1 MSHPALTQLR
11 ALRYFT
17 EIPALEPQLLDWL
30 LLEDSMTKRF
40 EQQGKTV
47 SVTMIREGFVEQ
59 NEIPE
64 ELPLLP
70 KESRYWLREILL
82 CADGEPWL
90 AGRTVVPVSTL
101 SGPELALQKLGKT
114 PLGRYL
120 FTSSTLTRDFIEI
133 GRDAGLWGRRSRLRL
148 SGKPLLLTE
157 LFLPGVTV
165 VLRGKNM
172 EWSLTQNKLLAFHRL
187 MRTDKP
193 IGALLL
199 LWPTLWALWVATP
212 GVPQLWI
219 LAVFVAGVWLM
230 RAAGCVVNDYA
241 DRKFDGHVKRT
252 ANRPLPSGAV
262 TEKEA
267 RTLFVVLV
275 LISFLLVLTLN
286 TMTILLSIAALALAW
301 VYPFMKR
308 YTHLPQVVLGAAF
321 GWSIPMAFAAVSES
335 VPLSCWLMFLA
346 NILWAVA
353 YDTQYAMVD
362 RDDDVKIGIKSTAI
376 LFGQYDKLIIGIL
389 QIGVLALMAI
399 IGELNGLGWGYYWS
413 ILVAGALFVYQQKL
427 IANREREACFKA
439 FMNNNY
445 VGLVLFLG
453 LAMSYWHF

>member
-1 MSHPALTQLR
+1 
-11 ALRYFT
+11 
-17 EIPALEPQLLDWL
+17 
-30 LLEDSMTKRF
+30 
-40 EQQGKTV
+40 
-47 SVTMIREGFVEQ
+47 
-59 NEIPE
+59 
-64 ELPLLP
+64 
-70 KESRYWLREILL
+70 
-82 CADGEPWL
+82 
-90 AGRTVVPVSTL
+90 
-101 SGPELALQKLGKT
+101 
-114 PLGRYL
+114 
-120 FTSSTLTRDFIEI
+120 
-133 GRDAGLWGRRSRLRL
+133 
-148 SGKPLLLTE
+148 
-157 LFLPGVTV
+157 
-165 VLRGKNM
+165 M
-172 EWSLTQNKLLAFHRL
+172 EWSLTQNKLLAYHRL

-212 GVPQLWI
+212 GLPPLWI

-252 ANRPLPSGAV
+252 ANRPLPSGDV

-275 LISFLLVLTLN
+275 LLSFLLVLTLN
-286 TMTILLSIAALALAW
+286 TMTILLSVAALALAW

-362 RDDDVKIGIKSTAI
+362 RDDDLKIGIKSTAI
-376 LFGQYDKLIIGIL
+376 LFGRQDKLIIGIL
-389 QIGVLALMAI
+389 QVAVLGLMVAIGYLNQLNGAFYAAVAAAGVLFI
-399 IGELNGLGWGYYWS
+399 
-413 ILVAGALFVYQQKL
+413 YQQKL

-439 FMNNNY
+439 FLNNNY
-445 VGLVLFLG
+445 VGLVLFVG
-453 LAMSYWHF
+453 LAISYWA

>member
-1 MSHPALTQLR
+1 
-11 ALRYFT
+11 
-17 EIPALEPQLLDWL
+17 
-30 LLEDSMTKRF
+30 
-40 EQQGKTV
+40 
-47 SVTMIREGFVEQ
+47 
-59 NEIPE
+59 
-64 ELPLLP
+64 
-70 KESRYWLREILL
+70 
-82 CADGEPWL
+82 
-90 AGRTVVPVSTL
+90 
-101 SGPELALQKLGKT
+101 
-114 PLGRYL
+114 
-120 FTSSTLTRDFIEI
+120 
-133 GRDAGLWGRRSRLRL
+133 
-148 SGKPLLLTE
+148 
-157 LFLPGVTV
+157 
-165 VLRGKNM
+165 M
-172 EWSLTQNKLLAFHRL
+172 ERSLTQNKLLAYHRL

-212 GVPQLWI
+212 GLPPLWI

-252 ANRPLPSGAV
+252 ANRPLPSGDV

-267 RTLFVVLV
+267 RTLFVVLI
-275 LISFLLVLTLN
+275 LLSFLLVLTLN
-286 TMTILLSIAALALAW
+286 TMTILLSVAALALAW

-362 RDDDVKIGIKSTAI
+362 RDDDLKIGIKSTAI
-376 LFGQYDKLIIGIL
+376 LFGRQDKLIIGIL
-389 QIGVLALMAI
+389 QVAVLGLMVGVGYLNQLNGAFYAAVAAAGVLFI
-399 IGELNGLGWGYYWS
+399 
-413 ILVAGALFVYQQKL
+413 YQQKL

-439 FMNNNY
+439 FLNNNY

-453 LAMSYWHF
+453 LAVSYWA